1 MRTPGHLLFG
11 AVALL
16 VACAHAPLNTRLTRP
31 LAEAEVNRERPLGQ
45 KRSPDLAIVLSFSG
59 GGVRAS
65 ALAYGVLEVLASMW
79 VPDVE
84 GSHRL
89 LDEVTLISAVSGG
102 SFPAAYYGLY
112 GDRIFQDFEP
122 RFLKGHVGRKLTWRL
137 LSPINWVRLLS
148 SSFGRS
154 DLAAEVY
161 DDVLFH
167 GGTFADV
174 NDRPGPLIAIQATDV
189 VEGARFGFSA
199 HTFGIICSD
208 FRTFPVARAVA
219 ASSAFPIVFSPM
231 LLRNYA
237 GECDYRE
244 PGWIAQTLK
253 QGPGAGRRYQAA
265 RHLHAYADLEARP
278 WIYLVDGGVSD
289 NLGLHRVF
297 DAVAERGS
305 VTEVLRV
312 RGLEDVRRVAF
323 VIVNAQ
329 TTPAERWGLANAA
342 PGLVTMLDAV
352 TSVQI
357 NRSNFESID
366 LLRRSLAD
374 WSKQHEDAGRGPLTS
389 YVVEVGFDQL
399 TDDMARQAFTG
410 LPTTF
415 DLPDQQI
422 DQLRGVAAEI
432 LFTSDDFRRL
442 MQDMHVMSTMPG
454 G

>member
-1 MRTPGHLLFG
+1 VPDPRQIIFG
-11 AVALL
+11 AMALL
-16 VACAHAPLNTRLTRP
+16 AACAHAPMNVRLSRP
-31 LAEAEVNRERPLGQ
+31 LTTAEVNRERPLGL
-45 KRSPDLAIVLSFSG
+45 KRSRDLAIVLSFSG

-65 ALAYGVLEVLASMW
+65 ALAYGVLEVLANMW
-79 VPDVE
+79 VPDAG

-137 LSPINWVRLLS
+137 LSPINWIRMLS
-148 SSFGRS
+148 PSFGRS

-189 VEGARFGFSA
+189 VEGVRFGFA
-199 HTFGIICSD
+199 ADTFGLICSD
-208 FRTFPVARAVA
+208 LRPLPVARAVA
-219 ASSAFPIVFSPM
+219 ASAAFPIVFSPVV
-231 LLRNYA
+231 LRNYA
-237 GECDYRE
+237 GECDHHE
-244 PGWIAQTLK
+244 PEWIAQTLER
-253 QGPGAGRRYQAA
+253 GPGAGRRYQTA
-265 RHLHAYADLEARP
+265 RHLHAYADPAARP

-297 DAVAERGS
+297 DAVAERGG

-312 RGLEDVRRVAF
+312 RGLADVRRIAF
-323 VIVNAQ
+323 IIVNAQ

-374 WSKQHEDAGRGPLTS
+374 WSKEHEDAGLGPLTT

-399 TDDMARQAFTG
+399 TDEVARREFTG
-410 LPTTF
+410 VPTTF
-415 DLPDQQI
+415 DLPDQEI
-422 DQLRGVAAEI
+422 DLLRGVAAEV
-432 LFTSDDFRRL
+432 LFTSDDFQRL
-442 MQDMHVMSTMPG
+442 MKDMHVMSTMPG